1 MELKDLLTYNDP
13 EEQELRKMEE
23 IKEQLKENW
32 EKLTVEEREIVQE
45 SMFMDFIGSMEN
57 EIGAFIRTNY
67 EAGVILEND
76 GYIKT
81 ANRCF
86 KKILESGQRKDAEQ
100 REKDFLIMF
109 IKAMGQVI
117 NDTYNIKKIYFDNN

>member
-1 MELKDLLTYNDP
+1 MQLKDLLTYNDP
-13 EEQELRKMEE
+13 EEQELRKMEK

-32 EKLTVEEREIVQE
+32 KKLTVEEREIVQE

-76 GYIKT
+76 
-81 ANRCF
+81 
-86 KKILESGQRKDAEQ
+86 
-100 REKDFLIMF
+100 
-109 IKAMGQVI
+109 
-117 NDTYNIKKIYFDNN
+117 